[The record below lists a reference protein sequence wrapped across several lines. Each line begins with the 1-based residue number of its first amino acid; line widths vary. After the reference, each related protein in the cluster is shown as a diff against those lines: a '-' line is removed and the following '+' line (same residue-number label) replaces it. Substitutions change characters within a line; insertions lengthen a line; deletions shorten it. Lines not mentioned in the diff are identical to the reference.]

1 MLITLNDLDFC
12 KPEEIWGLNKMM
24 LARRSSVVGSSWDK
38 GVMTTSLI
46 RLWLIVG
53 ITNES
58 LLRRKAGL
66 LDPGSHG
73 AALGNLSLLWT

>member
-12 KPEEIWGLNKMM
+12 KPEEISGLNKMM
-24 LARRSSVVGSSWDK
+24 LARRSSVFGSSWDK
-38 GVMTTSLI
+38 CDDNQLI
-46 RLWLIVG
+46 RFWLIVG
-53 ITNES
+53 IINES

-73 AALGNLSLLWT
+73 DLSLLWT